1 MLSLIAAGGR
11 VVLVLTILGIALA
24 IGAIVFLIR
33 MK

>member
-1 MLSLIAAGGR
+1 MLSLIAAGAGFVIG
-11 VVLVLTILGIALA
+11 VVIMLAIA